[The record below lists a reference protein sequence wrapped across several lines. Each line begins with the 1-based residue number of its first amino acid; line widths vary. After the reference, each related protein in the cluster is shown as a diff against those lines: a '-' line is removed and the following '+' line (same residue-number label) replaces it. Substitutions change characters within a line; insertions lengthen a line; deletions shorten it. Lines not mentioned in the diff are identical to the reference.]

1 MTGRALRV
9 ARYRLGAGRGRT
21 WTEFVG
27 LVLVIGVV
35 GGLSLASTAGARR
48 TEASFPSYMA
58 SINPSTIGIFPRYD
72 DPGLGMS
79 TGYDPKIS
87 AAISRLPLI
96 TRSTTSIIFDGNID
110 LPSIKGMHAHLT
122 AGEAPPAFIGSL
134 DGDLSSMDRY
144 TLVVGRVADPRR
156 RDEAVLNAQA
166 ASEMGLHIG
175 SVVRIPFYTDAEVN
189 SSTPSA
195 LPNKPFLVATV
206 RVVGVVVFDRDVIQS
221 DISRLNSAAFV
232 FSPALTR
239 MLALKCATGTEMFLQ
254 LRGGTSSAHRVLA
267 EIYRADPV
275 AVHLPAQITSQFIPA
290 VQSTVT
296 PVAVALA
303 VFGGIAGLALLV
315 IAGLMMGRLLSARGG
330 QTETLRALGADRPTM
345 MADQLLGVAAALLVG
360 GVVSIVVA
368 VALSP
373 LTPLGPVRRV
383 YPYSGVAYDWTVLG
397 WGLLAMFVV
406 LGGVGFL
413 LARREV
419 GSATSR
425 GTQSSWPRESSIARS
440 IAGWSLPVSIVTGVR
455 FAIEPGRGRNAAPVR
470 SAIVG
475 AVLAATVLAATV
487 TFGASLNSLVSH
499 APLYGWN
506 WDYALMSSFAGAE
519 DLPGPQVTRLLNHDP
534 LIGAWSG
541 VYVTQAKLDGQR
553 VAVLAEKTRAPVAP
567 PVLSGHGVE
576 SAHQIVLGPA
586 TLAELHKRVGQT
598 VTFSNGTSTPTSL
611 LIVGTATMPALGQN
625 GGMGLGAVTSSSDFP
640 VALLN
645 IQDASIPGP
654 NAILVRVKAG
664 VASSMAFRS
673 LVKINAEI
681 NAIPNAAG
689 LAGGVISNL
698 RPIQIVNF
706 HSMATTPTIFASAL
720 AAGALVSLGLTV
732 VASVRRRRRDMAL
745 LKALGLTRRQL
756 AAAISWQATVAAV
769 LGVVLG
775 IPLGV
780 GAGRELWVLFAHS
793 IYAVPRPAV
802 PGLTLV
808 AVGVGALVFA
818 NLVAALPGRIAA
830 RTPVALV
837 LRAE

>member
-1 MTGRALRV
+1 VTGRALRV
-9 ARYRLGAGRGRT
+9 ARYNLGAGRNRS

-27 LVLVIGVV
+27 LVIVVGVV

-48 TEASFPSYMA
+48 TEASFPTYIA
-58 SINPSTIGIFPRYD
+58 STNPSTIGIFPRYD

-87 AAISRLPLI
+87 AAISRLPLV
-96 TRSTTSIIFDGNID
+96 TRSTTSIVFDGNID
-110 LPSIKGMHAHLT
+110 LSSIKGMHAHLI

-134 DGDLSSMDRY
+134 NGDLSSMDRY
-144 TLVVGRVADPRR
+144 TLVAGRVASPGR

-166 ASEMGLHIG
+166 AAEMGLHIG
-175 SVVRIPFYTDAEVN
+175 SVIRIPFYTDAEVN
-189 SSTPSA
+189 SSTPSN
-195 LPNKPFLVATV
+195 LPSKPFLVATV
-206 RVVGVVVFDRDVIQS
+206 RIVGVVVFDRDVIQS
-221 DISRLNSAAFV
+221 DISRLNSATFV

-239 MLALKCATGTEMFLQ
+239 VLALKCATGTEMFLQ
-254 LRGGTSSAHRVLA
+254 LRGGTSNAHRVLA

-315 IAGLMMGRLLSARGG
+315 IAGLMISRLMGARGE
-330 QTETLRALGADRPTM
+330 QTETLRALGADRATM
-345 MADQLLGVAAALLVG
+345 MVDQLLGVAAALVVG
-360 GVVSIVVA
+360 GLTAVVVA

-373 LTPLGPVRRV
+373 LTPLGPVRKV
-383 YPYSGVAYDWTVLG
+383 YPYSGVAFDWTVLG
-397 WGLLAMFVV
+397 WGLAAMFVL
-406 LGGVGFL
+406 LGGVGFA

-419 GSATSR
+419 RRATSR
-425 GTQSSWPRESSIARS
+425 GARSSWPRESSLARS
-440 IAGWSLPVSIVTGVR
+440 LAGWGLPVSIVTGVR
-455 FAIEPGRGRNAAPVR
+455 FAIEPGRGRNATPVR
-470 SAIVG
+470 SALVG
-475 AVLAATVLAATV
+475 AVLATAVLATTV

-499 APLYGWN
+499 PPLYGWN
-506 WDYALMSSFAGAE
+506 WDYALISSFAGAE
-519 DLPGPQVTRLLNHDP
+519 DLPGPQVTRLLDRDP
-534 LIGAWSG
+534 AIGAWSG
-541 VYVTQAKLDGQR
+541 IYVTQAKLDGQR
-553 VAVLAEKTRAPVAP
+553 VAVLAEKPRATVAP
-567 PVLSGHGVE
+567 PLLSGHGVE
-576 SAHQIVLGPA
+576 SASQIVLGPA
-586 TLAELHKRVGQT
+586 TLAALHKRVGQT
-598 VTFSNGTSTPTSL
+598 VTFSNGATQPTML
-611 LIVGTATMPALGQN
+611 LIVGTATNPALGQN
-625 GGMGLGAVTSSSDFP
+625 GGMGVGAVASSSDFP

-645 IQDASIPGP
+645 IQGASIPGP
-654 NAILVRVKAG
+654 NAILVRVRAG
-664 VASSMAFRS
+664 VASSVAYRS
-673 LVKINAEI
+673 LVKINAEV

-689 LAGGVISNL
+689 LGGGVISNL

-706 HSMATTPTIFASAL
+706 HSMGTTPTVFAGAL
-720 AAGALVSLGLTV
+720 AAGALISLGLTV
-732 VASVRRRRRDMAL
+732 ATSVRRRRRDLAL

-756 AAAISWQATVAAV
+756 AAAISWQATVAAL

-780 GAGRELWVLFAHS
+780 AAGRELWVLFAHG

-802 PGLTLV
+802 PGLTLFM
-808 AVGVGALVFA
+808 VGLGALVFA